1 MLSKLQHPASITVRA
16 GSSSNRHLPL
26 FLAQPTQTALQQQQ
40 QRSTMTRQC
49 QGSAATAAP
58 IAAAASS
65 EVDQTLNPLV
75 AGLKVSKTMA
85 LTDLASSM
93 KEQGID
99 VGHTCQQS
107 YLSFL
112 SFLSYLSY
120 LSIITIIITIILLII
135 LLLLLFY

>member
-1 MLSKLQHPASITVRA
+1 MLSKLQHPASSTVRA
-16 GSSSNRHLPL
+16 GSSSNRHRPL
-26 FLAQPTQTALQQQQ
+26 LLAQPTQTALQQQQ

-107 YLSFL
+107 SAPSIAFAPCVSF
-112 SFLSYLSY
+112 SS
-120 LSIITIIITIILLII
+120 TDHP
-135 LLLLLFY
+135 